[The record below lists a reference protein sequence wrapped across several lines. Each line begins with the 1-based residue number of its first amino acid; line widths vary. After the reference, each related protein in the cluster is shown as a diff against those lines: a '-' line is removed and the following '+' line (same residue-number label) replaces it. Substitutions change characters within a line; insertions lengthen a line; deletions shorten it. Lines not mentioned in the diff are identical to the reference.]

1 MKIRI
6 ELEKSKDNW
15 ITFDENFAIVPRIG
29 DIVEFNLVDDGTL
42 YLITGGV
49 SAVLLYPSK
58 GIELED
64 EEREFVDAVV
74 SFRTED
80 WTCVM
85 LRKSSSKEDT
95 GKLLLK
101 DR

>member
-6 ELEKSKDNW
+6 ELEKSKNDW
-15 ITFDENFAIVPRIG
+15 ITFDKNFAIIPRIG
-29 DIVEFNLVDDGTL
+29 DIVEFNLVDDGVL

-49 SAVLLYPSK
+49 SSVLLYPSE
-58 GIELED
+58 GVELE
-64 EEREFVDAVV
+64 EEEKEFVDAVV

-85 LRKSSSKEDT
+85 LRKSSSQENT
-95 GKLLLK
+95 GKLLKK
-101 DR
+101 D